1 MSGPSCTVHREVP
14 AVATWLHQNQV
25 DYDQPALPLCQASL
39 DRWFDNA
46 DDAPELE
53 PLLVTWLDGS
63 RTLGKLVTNR

>member
-1 MSGPSCTVHREVP
+1 MSAPRC
-14 AVATWLHQNQV
+14 WLHPEAPAAVMWLHENQV
-25 DYDQPALPLCQASL
+25 DYGQPAIPLCQASL

-63 RTLGKLVTNR
+63 RVLGKMVANR

>member
-1 MSGPSCTVHREVP
+1 M
-14 AVATWLHQNQV
+14 WLHENQV
-25 DYDQPALPLCQASL
+25 DYGQPAIPLCQASL

-63 RTLGKLVTNR
+63 RVLGKMVANR